1 MNIDILLKY
10 LEDNLELKEK
20 AGDVPAT
27 GMEVL
32 HQQITLEQAIKIWI
46 ADLKKSLL

>member
-1 MNIDILLKY
+1 MNTDILLKY

-20 AGDVPAT
+20 AEDVPAT
-27 GMEVL
+27 GMAVL
-32 HQQITLEQAIKIWI
+32 HQQITLAQAIKIWI